1 MTHPPFFSVRC
12 RDEVPDVFSILSVN
26 TESRDSKNLLVL
38 LSLEE
43 NVQKKKTDFEKICE
57 SDVLHLITML
67 SAPGM
72 SHWSWEEKQKCFS
85 RRHNGD
91 RLTQVTAVA
100 SATES
105 KKKKFFFKI
114 HSLDFLKTSSMSG
127 PMRKV

>member
-1 MTHPPFFSVRC
+1 MNAQLCDSPSVLFSVHC

-43 NVQKKKTDFEKICE
+43 NVQKKKKTTDFERICE

-100 SATES
+100 SSTES
-105 KKKKFFFKI
+105 KKNKFFLKFI
-114 HSLDFLKTSSMSG
+114 HLTF
-127 PMRKV
+127 

>member
-43 NVQKKKTDFEKICE
+43 NVQKKPDFEKICE
-57 SDVLHLITML
+57 SDVLHLITVL

-105 KKKKFFFKI
+105 KKKKFFLNSF
-114 HSLDFLKTSSMSG
+114 T
-127 PMRKV
+127 